1 MKMSSEI
8 DDNVTLSTTDM
19 SDDMNFTTIYNDI
32 VSESLTTT
40 TAYNQTIDI
49 SSNNTTLS
57 DEPDIA
63 LYSVLCIKGFIFGSI
78 IIGAVLG
85 NALVILAVRRNRK
98 LRVITNYFVVSL
110 AMADMLVALC
120 AMTFNASVELSGKW
134 LFGRFLC
141 DLWNSLDV
149 YFSTASI
156 LHLCC
161 ISVDRYFAICR
172 PLEYPLLLNK
182 RTVFFMLANVWFLP
196 ALISF
201 TPIFLGW
208 YTTEENLVWLNEN
221 PNECIFVVN
230 KVYAVVSSSISFWIP
245 GIVMITMYYRI
256 FKEAVRQRKA
266 LSRTSSNILLNSV
279 HLQNQPY
286 NYQPINNRLKLQTP
300 RFSDCD
306 ENNLTIKE
314 AQQESHSEVSE
325 LEVPAILLCQ
335 EYDEE
340 YSILKVPSSP
350 PRRLSRSSIDLRDLE
365 AQHERDKIM
374 SQNVSESVSSIYHC
388 FDNQMLRYSGSEPI
402 NANIVAQALENQFSM
417 KSANKDD
424 LDKQQNSTESKSSV
438 NNFSYMNNLDNS
450 LTKENDMNLISSAS
464 IIKDNQVNNANGCS
478 FNNINLNHNN
488 SNSNNNNN
496 IINGSSTTN
505 NNNCNSYNNNHN
517 SSSSSCNGLGKKS
530 FKKKKLASS
539 DSDFFSLLRYN
550 SEKLR
555 RMNCFSIGTN
565 SNGNKPKNM
574 IYALSD
580 SDFLIGVSDK
590 SNNLHLNNERTNQA
604 IVNKSDIFNY
614 LNKSFDHKNLLDN
627 NFAQH
632 NQKVKLSDVECKKQF
647 DNPDF
652 FNVDKLKKVFEESKI
667 DSEISKA
674 MTTTTDD
681 MLNTSEKLQKK
692 ETVSLPPL
700 VNSASNDI
708 KLKLNNSRSIDT
720 VLLNIKNNTDKLYT
734 FKLLYDFSPKA
745 INQDESL
752 TKNLLKD
759 AIQHQNTTVAADASN
774 INATSLQANNN
785 NLTSSDGISS
795 ILKPV
800 NLGDSNSVVNGQ
812 QVNQAQDISIE
823 QSSSIKCCDTI
834 HPILYLDDR
843 TIVKRKR
850 TPSNVTYNVNV
861 IDFQTEDDSDAY
873 HPGATGG
880 GGGHDRGN
888 GKRSNSSTSAGST
901 RPSKGWRAEH
911 KAARTLGIIMGVFIL
926 CWLPFFLWYVITS
939 LCGPEYC
946 PCPDIVVAILFW
958 IGYFNST
965 LNPIIYAYFNRDF
978 RESFKKT
985 LQSIFPC
992 FLKDNFNFYDSNV
1005 HYV

>member
-8 DDNVTLSTTDM
+8 DDNVTLSTDM
-19 SDDMNFTTIYNDI
+19 SDDMNFTTIYNEI

-40 TAYNQTIDI
+40 AYNQTIVNSRKI
-49 SSNNTTLS
+49 INTTFN
-57 DEPDIA
+57 DEPDLA

-208 YTTEENLVWLNEN
+208 YTTVEHLKWMDEN
-221 PNECIFVVN
+221 PSECTFVVN

-335 EYDEE
+335 EYDET
-340 YSILKVPSSP
+340 SILKVPSSP

-365 AQHERDKIM
+365 AQHEREKIM

-402 NANIVAQALENQFSM
+402 NANIVAKALENQFSM

-438 NNFSYMNNLDNS
+438 NNFSYMNNLENS

-478 FNNINLNHNN
+478 FTNINLNHNN
-488 SNSNNNNN
+488 SNNNN

-505 NNNCNSYNNNHN
+505 NNNNCNSYNNNN
-517 SSSSSCNGLGKKS
+517 SSSSSSNGLGKKS

-667 DSEISKA
+667 DSLA
-674 MTTTTDD
+674 TTTTTQDD
-681 MLNTSEKLQKK
+681 IMNTTDKLQKK

-745 INQDESL
+745 INQDECI

-759 AIQHQNTTVAADASN
+759 AIQHQNTTLVADASN
-774 INATSLQANNN
+774 INATCLQANNN
-785 NLTSSDGISS
+785 NNLTTDGISS

-800 NLGDSNSVVNGQ
+800 NLSDSNSAVNGQ
-812 QVNQAQDISIE
+812 QANQVQDISIE

-834 HPILYLDDR
+834 HPIYLDDR

-873 HPGATGG
+873 HPGATGWNADR

-939 LCGPEYC
+939 LCGQEYC

-992 FLKDNFNFYDSNV
+992 FLKDNFYDSNV

>member
-1 MKMSSEI
+1 MSSEA
-8 DDNVTLSTTDM
+8 STTISYNM
-19 SDDMNFTTIYNDI
+19 SEEEELMMNYT
-32 VSESLTTT
+32 S
-40 TAYNQTIDI
+40 AYNETDFVNSTR
-49 SSNNTTLS
+49 SSKIVEAKV
-57 DEPDIA
+57 DEMGFGA
-63 LYSVLCIKGFIFGSI
+63 YSLLCLKGFIFGTI

-85 NALVILAVRRNRK
+85 NALVILAVRKNRK

-120 AMTFNASVELSGKW
+120 AMTFNASVELSGRW
-134 LFGRFLC
+134 LFGRILC

-208 YTTEENLVWLNEN
+208 YTTDENLEWMKDH
-221 PNECIFVVN
+221 PDECMFVVN
-230 KVYAVVSSSISFWIP
+230 KIYAVVSSSISFWIP
-245 GIVMITMYYRI
+245 GVVMITMYYRI

-306 ENNLTIKE
+306 EQNLTIKE
-314 AQQESHSEVSE
+314 AHQESHSEVSE

-335 EYDEE
+335 EYDEA
-340 YSILKVPSSP
+340 SILKVPSSSP

-388 FDNQMLRYSGSEPI
+388 FDNQMMRYSGSEPI
-402 NANIVAQALENQFSM
+402 NAHIKAALENQFSM
-417 KSANKDD
+417 KSANQDEI
-424 LDKQQNSTESKSSV
+424 DKYQQQQQKEQKPPQQNSTESKSSV
-438 NNFSYMNNLDNS
+438 NNFSFMNNFHEHTETTTS
-450 LTKENDMNLISSAS
+450 ATVGATTKENDMNLICSAS
-464 IIKDNQVNNANGCS
+464 IIKDNHNQVNANGC
-478 FNNINLNHNN
+478 N
-488 SNSNNNNN
+488 
-496 IINGSSTTN
+496 
-505 NNNCNSYNNNHN
+505 
-517 SSSSSCNGLGKKS
+517 K
-530 FKKKKLASS
+530 S

-555 RMNCFSIGTN
+555 RMNCFSSGT
-565 SNGNKPKNM
+565 SNGNKPKKM

-580 SDFLIGVSDK
+580 K
-590 SNNLHLNNERTNQA
+590 TLHLNNERKMQA

-627 NFAQH
+627 NFQAQH
-632 NQKVKLSDVECKKQF
+632 NQAKLADDKKQF
-647 DNPDF
+647 DHGDF
-652 FNVDKLKKVFEESKI
+652 INVDMLKRVFEEKMDTNQMDDAIVEAPTSGNGSK
-667 DSEISKA
+667 
-674 MTTTTDD
+674 
-681 MLNTSEKLQKK
+681 EKLQKK
-692 ETVSLPPL
+692 ETVSLPPIG
-700 VNSASNDI
+700 NSNSNEI
-708 KLKLNNSRSIDT
+708 VKLNNSRSIDT

-734 FKLLYDFSPKA
+734 FKLLYDFSPKT
-745 INQDESL
+745 INQEETL

-759 AIQHQNTTVAADASN
+759 EIGIDVPINGGGNGASLSTN
-774 INATSLQANNN
+774 SNNN
-785 NLTSSDGISS
+785 NNGSNNLVVLESLSG

-800 NLGDSNSVVNGQ
+800 NLSDSASINGGGIVGQ
-812 QVNQAQDISIE
+812 NAQEISIE
-823 QSSSIKCCDTI
+823 PSSNIKLCCDTMNSA
-834 HPILYLDDR
+834 YLDDKS
-843 TIVKRKR
+843 IVKRKR

-873 HPGATGG
+873 HGGSVGTGG
-880 GGGHDRGN
+880 GVRGDY

-901 RPSKGWRAEH
+901 RPNKGWRAEH
-911 KAARTLGIIMGVFIL
+911 KAARTLGIIMGVFLL
-926 CWLPFFLWYVITS
+926 CWLPFFLWYIITS
-939 LCGPEYC
+939 ICGPELC
-946 PCPDIVVAILFW
+946 PCPDVLVAVLFW

-985 LQSIFPC
+985 LHSLFPC
-992 FLKDNFNFYDSNV
+992 VWKENFYDANV